1 MNKIYHLIA
10 SSTVL
15 LASSLSTAHAE
26 NLLDRVKAKKEIT
39 VATEAAFKPFEFVE
53 NGQIVGYNKDL
64 LTYVLDG
71 LDEVSLKQQD
81 VPWSG
86 VLPGLATKRFD
97 FVVTAVAI
105 TPERQ
110 EKFSFTYPVADATV
124 ALLKRSN
131 DTDLKEPSDIN
142 GRVVGSQVG
151 TSLLRA
157 LQVYDEQLKAQG
169 QTGVKEI
176 KQYSSFDEAY
186 ADLAAGRID
195 AVAQSY
201 SNLANIVQE
210 RPDIYAILEPTIG
223 PKAYYAWVGRKD
235 QDSESLVEFFSQ
247 RIGEANKSGL
257 MKELQ
262 LKWFGFEMEVPA
274 DHVPTATASK

>member
-1 MNKIYHLIA
+1 MKGTAKSLVTALALLIGTIPNA
-10 SSTVL
+10 YSS
-15 LASSLSTAHAE
+15 
-26 NLLDRVKAKKEIT
+26 NLLDKVKNNKEIT
-39 VATEAAFKPFEFVE
+39 VATEAAFKPFEFIE

-64 LTYVLDG
+64 LDFVLAG
-71 LDEVSLKQQD
+71 LDDVTLKQLD

-86 VLPGLATKRFD
+86 VLPGLAAKRFD

-110 EKFSFTYPVADATV
+110 EKFAFTYPVADATV

-131 DTDLKEPSDIN
+131 DLELKTPEDIN

-157 LQVYDEQLKAQG
+157 LQVYNEQLKQKG
-169 QTGVKEI
+169 QPGVKEI

-201 SNLANIVQE
+201 SNLANVVQE
-210 RPDIYAILEPTIG
+210 RPDVYAILEPTIG
-223 PKAYYAWVGRKD
+223 PKAYYSWVGRKD
-235 QDSESLVEFFSQ
+235 KDSETLVNFFSQ

-262 LKWFGFEMEVPA
+262 MKWFGFEMEVPS
-274 DHVPTATASK
+274 DHVPSAAP